1 MAPPLAAAVAD
12 PPIAVVAVAAA
23 ESVPRDVYRLR
34 PTTAQ
39 RFWKSRGT
47 MFAVGMPIASSIL
60 LMASW
65 PRAWASLIS
74 CLAIPV
80 VVMDSV
86 AESCSPPP
94 IIDHVFYLYFR
105 FSAFRVAAGG

>member
-1 MAPPLAAAVAD
+1 
-12 PPIAVVAVAAA
+12 
-23 ESVPRDVYRLR
+23 
-34 PTTAQ
+34 
-39 RFWKSRGT
+39 
-47 MFAVGMPIASSIL
+47 
-60 LMASW
+60 MASW

-94 IIDHVFYLYFR
+94 IIDHVLSIFSLFG
-105 FSAFRVAAGG
+105 FSAFRLFGWRVAGVDGTQNAADRDSSFNSIMAEVISDFLLKRRGYLIQDRNQYMYTPLMF